1 MLRIVSRPKE
11 NINWLKVDTFRLN
24 LDHPRSVPIAH
35 EFSLLIRKKAC
46 AFIAF

>member
-11 NINWLKVDTFRLN
+11 DINWLKVDTFRLN